1 MDLLSF
7 CARAYPYLSKFSV
20 SLKLRGVCVGVM
32 LLHGHRAIIWYAFGG
47 SPVKFQGDG
56 VVLKVDVFSHCY
68 AVFLC
73 MEANYDPLS

>member
-7 CARAYPYLSKFSV
+7 CARAYPCLSKFSV
-20 SLKLRGVCVGVM
+20 SLKLRGVCVGHVVARTQGYH
-32 LLHGHRAIIWYAFGG
+32 LVCIWG

-68 AVFLC
+68 AVFLY